1 MMRRH
6 VTAALMLAL
15 VAGCSH
21 AEKPKAANTLT
32 ERQRDSA
39 IGASKLPGAQGVKGA
54 LRASDSADAR
64 RAREDSIAS
73 GQ

>member
-1 MMRRH
+1 MP
-6 VTAALMLAL
+6 VTGILAL
-15 VAGCSH
+15 TLIAGCAH

-39 IGASKLPGAQGVKGA
+39 IGESKLPGAQGVKGA

-64 RAREDSIAS
+64 RAREDSIA
-73 GQ
+73 QNP

>member
-1 MMRRH
+1 MRMP
-6 VTAALMLAL
+6 VTGVLLL
-15 VAGCSH
+15 LLAGCSH

-39 IGASKLPGAQGVKGA
+39 IGESKLPGAQGVKGA

-64 RAREDSIAS
+64 RAREDSIA
-73 GQ
+73 QNP